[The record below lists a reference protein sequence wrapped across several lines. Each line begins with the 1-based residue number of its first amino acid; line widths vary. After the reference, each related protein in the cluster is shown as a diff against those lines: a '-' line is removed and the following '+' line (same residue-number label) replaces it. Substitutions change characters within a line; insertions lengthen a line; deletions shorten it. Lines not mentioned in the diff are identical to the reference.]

1 MLHGGELTR
10 AHSYF
15 ANSMFAARGLL
26 EEAELALLEPFRAQL
41 PDEVF
46 TREFSFARSDGM
58 GVDRHGLSK
67 ARDILAEAG
76 WRVTEGVLVNSA
88 GEPFALEFLATS
100 PQDQRTLLP
109 YAPALSA
116 LGIQADIRMIDST
129 GSTNRRRNGDYD
141 AILVRGFIEIPP
153 SWQLRTYFHSSSTR
167 YWNASGISHPAVDS
181 LVDAALRAIDLESF
195 VAACRALDRVLL
207 WNYYQIPLDALV
219 DTRIVYWNKFGRPEL
234 PDEVQVAPFPDGWW
248 FDQEKAARIGDPRS
262 SSGSPS
268 SAQAY

>member
-1 MLHGGELTR
+1 MTPAVSATHSPQTPSDLTR
-10 AHSYF
+10 FLAEIVNVISQT
-15 ANSMFAARGLL
+15 AIVNNAGLCT
-26 EEAELALLEPFRAQL
+26 
-41 PDEVF
+41 V
-46 TREFSFARSDGM
+46 
-58 GVDRHGLSK
+58 LSK
-67 ARDILAEAG
+67 C
-76 WRVTEGVLVNSA
+76 
-88 GEPFALEFLATS
+88 
-100 PQDQRTLLP
+100 
-109 YAPALSA
+109 APGP
-116 LGIQADIRMIDST
+116 GIVST

-248 FDQEKAARIGDPRS
+248 FDEEKAARIGDPRS